1 MRRAFPILVTTTLLG
16 LAGFGGAHAQQT
28 DQQASPGD
36 VVLGTG
42 VVTTLV
48 PERGYEVSAS
58 GITLPAD
65 STFTS
70 FSSVTYWVTALDGS
84 MPRAFD
90 MHLAPTGGA
99 AGGEHIGASTLT
111 FDEARAA
118 YPDGYCVTR
127 VEISTFDETFG
138 ESAED
143 PECTIY
149 PGIGVVS
156 GATEG
161 VDGTDTG
168 DGVDDDRAS
177 SGLSVSGPAPIAG
190 LISVLVVAA
199 AAVLMVRFGG
209 LRD

>member
-16 LAGFGGAHAQQT
+16 LAGFGGAQAQQT
-28 DQQASPGD
+28 AQETGSGD

-42 VVTTLV
+42 VSTTLV

-65 STFTS
+65 AAFTS

-84 MPRAFD
+84 MPRAFGVD
-90 MHLAPTGGA
+90 LIPADGDVGGR
-99 AGGEHIGASTLT
+99 HIGASTLT

-127 VEISTFDETFG
+127 VEISMFDETFG
-138 ESAED
+138 ERAED
-143 PECTIY
+143 PECTVY
-149 PGIGVVS
+149 PDVGVAG

-161 VDGTDTG
+161 VDGTDAG
-168 DGVDDDRAS
+168 NGVEGDRAS

-190 LISVLVVAA
+190 LVSVLVIAA
-199 AAVLMVRFGG
+199 AAVLMVRFGS